1 MAFARAHR
9 PLLFEQVAARMRE
22 AIHAGILA
30 PGDRLPSVRE
40 LSQQERVS
48 ISTVLQAY
56 QQLEAWDL
64 VQAKPQSGHYVRL
77 LRREVPREPPVS
89 RPPSAACEPSVAEL
103 VRSLYK
109 AAGNERIVNLGSA
122 RPCSSM
128 LPTRK
133 LSRLIAALAR
143 EAGGVGVE
151 YDMPPGWPALRQQLA
166 RRSLAWGCQLG
177 PDDFVTTCGA
187 AEAVHLSL
195 LAVANRSDIVAV
207 ESPAY
212 YGVLQLLE
220 MLGLRAL
227 EMPTHPREGMQLDA
241 LEAALKRQSIGAVL
255 VVTNFSNP
263 LGASMSDEKKEAL
276 VALCERHGVP
286 LIEDDIYGDL
296 YYGPARPR
304 AAKSFDRTGNVLY
317 CSSFSK
323 TLAAG
328 FRVGWAAPGRFLER
342 FELLKFSLSVATP
355 TLPQMAIAEFLQ
367 QGGYDRFLRT
377 LRRELARQ
385 MEHMRQ
391 LVATTFP
398 DGTRMTRPEGGA
410 ILWVQMPASVDA
422 LKLHDEALQRG
433 ISVAP
438 GPIFSSTG
446 RYRSCIR
453 LNTGNPDLAQV
464 EAAVRTLAEIAHRLA
479 GSAQRLLQRSA

>member
-1 MAFARAHR
+1 MAVARAHR
-9 PLLFEQVAARMRE
+9 PLLFEQVAARMRD
-22 AIHAGILA
+22 AIQAGILA
-30 PGDRLPSVRE
+30 AGDRLPSVRE

-64 VQAKPQSGHYVRL
+64 VEAKPQSGHYVRL
-77 LRREVPREPPVS
+77 LRRQAVPEPPVS
-89 RPPSAACEPSVAEL
+89 RPPASAREPSVAEL
-103 VRSLYK
+103 VRRMYL
-109 AAGNERIVNLGSA
+109 AAGNERIMNLGSA
-122 RPCSSM
+122 RPHSKL

-143 EAGGVGVE
+143 EAGGVGTE

-177 PDDFVTTCGA
+177 PDDFVTTIGA

-195 LAVANRSDIVAV
+195 LATCCRGDIVAV

-212 YGVLQLLE
+212 YGTLQVLE
-220 MLGLRAL
+220 MLELKAL

-241 LEAALKRQSIGAVL
+241 LEAAFKKQSIKAVL
-255 VVTNFSNP
+255 VVSNFSNP
-263 LGASMSDEKKEAL
+263 LGGCMPDEKKEAL
-276 VALCERHGVP
+276 VRMCERAGVP

-296 YYGPARPR
+296 YFGPSRPR

-328 FRVGWAAPGRFLER
+328 FRVGWAAPGRFRDRL
-342 FELLKFSLSVATP
+342 ELLKFAQTVATP

-377 LRRELARQ
+377 LRRELAKQ
-385 MEHMRQ
+385 MEHVRQ
-391 LVATTFP
+391 VVSSSFP
-398 DGTRMTRPEGGA
+398 EGTRMTRPEGGA

-422 LKLHDEALQRG
+422 LKLHEEALRRG

-438 GPIFSSTG
+438 GPIFSSSG

-453 LNTGNPDLAQV
+453 LNTGNPDLEQV
-464 EAAVRTLAEIAHRLA
+464 EVAVRTLGAIAHRLA
-479 GSAQRLLQRSA
+479 EAGQRVQKSA

>member
-1 MAFARAHR
+1 MAVARAHR
-9 PLLFEQVAARMRE
+9 PLLFEQVASRMRD
-22 AIHAGILA
+22 AIQAGILA
-30 PGDRLPSVRE
+30 AGDRLPSVRE

-64 VQAKPQSGHYVRL
+64 VEAKPQSGHYVRL
-77 LRREVPREPPVS
+77 LKRQPVPEPPVS
-89 RPPSAACEPSVAEL
+89 RPPAAAREPSVVEL
-103 VRSLYK
+103 VRRMYM
-109 AAGNERIVNLGSA
+109 AAGNERIVNLGTA
-122 RPCSSM
+122 RPHSKL

-143 EAGGVGVE
+143 EAGGVGTE

-177 PDDFVTTCGA
+177 PDDFVTTIGA

-195 LAVANRSDIVAV
+195 LATCCRGDIVAV

-212 YGVLQLLE
+212 YGTLQVLE
-220 MLGLRAL
+220 MLELKAL

-241 LEAALKRQSIGAVL
+241 LEAAFKKQSIKAVL

-263 LGASMSDEKKEAL
+263 LGGCMPDEKKEAL
-276 VALCERHGVP
+276 VRMCERAGVP

-296 YYGPARPR
+296 CFGPSRPR

-328 FRVGWAAPGRFLER
+328 FRVGWAAPGRFRDR
-342 FELLKFSLSVATP
+342 FELLKFAQTVATP

-377 LRRELARQ
+377 LRRELAKQ
-385 MEHMRQ
+385 MEHVRQ
-391 LVATTFP
+391 VVSSSFP
-398 DGTRMTRPEGGA
+398 EGTRMTRPEGGA

-422 LKLHDEALQRG
+422 LKLHEEALRRG

-438 GPIFSSTG
+438 GPIFSSSG

-453 LNTGNPDLAQV
+453 LNTGNPDLEQV
-464 EAAVRTLAEIAHRLA
+464 EVAVRTLGTIAHRLA
-479 GSAQRLLQRSA
+479 EAGQRLQKSA